1 MDAPATTSAEL
12 RKFGVVVGLALAVV
26 FGALLPWLFGRSF
39 PLWPLVAGG
48 ILLAVGLV
56 APRALA
62 WPHRLWM
69 TVGHGLGWFNS
80 RVILS
85 ALFFV
90 LILPVGLVMRLF
102 GRAAM
107 RRPRDADATS
117 YRIASAR
124 ATDPKS
130 MERPF

>member
-1 MDAPATTSAEL
+1 MAAPDPAPSEL
-12 RKFGVVVGLALAVV
+12 RKFGLVVGVVLAVM
-26 FGALLPWLFGRSF
+26 FGVVLPWIFNRAL
-39 PLWPLVAGG
+39 PLWPYVAGG
-48 ILLAVGLV
+48 ILVIVALV

-69 TVGHGLGWFNS
+69 LMGHGLGWFNS

-85 ALFFV
+85 ALFFL
-90 LILPVGLVMRLF
+90 LIFPIGLVMRLF
-102 GRAAM
+102 GRSAM
-107 RRPRDADATS
+107 LRRRDAQAAT

-124 ATDPKS
+124 APDPKS